1 MAKAAKPKPAAKR
14 STPAAKR
21 SAPAAKRSAPAAK
34 RSAPAAKRSAPAAK
48 AAKAARAAPA
58 AKAKPAARNAP
69 AAALRAPAGP
79 DFVLDLADGSLPGLP
94 ALALSAARS
103 FAAGAVLCEVPV
115 HLVNAPPFISVR
127 VVDESAVFSPVPYA
141 EYGTADVSE
150 AAIAAL
156 CGPRGPRRVLACPR
170 LTTTSLILFGGGVN
184 QKVLRGVPNAKAVLA
199 HWKGNMCGG
208 AVGMSVS
215 LG

>member
-1 MAKAAKPKPAAKR
+1 MAKAAKSKV
-14 STPAAKR
+14 AAKR
-21 SAPAAKRSAPAAK
+21 SAPAAKRSAPAKRAVPAAK
-34 RSAPAAKRSAPAAK
+34 RSAPAAAAK
-48 AAKAARAAPA
+48 AAKAARAAPSA

-69 AAALRAPAGP
+69 KAAPRAPAGP
-79 DFVLDLADGSLPGLP
+79 DFILDLADGSLPGVP
-94 ALALSAARS
+94 ALALSAARA

-115 HLVNAPPFISVR
+115 HLVNVPPFVSVR
-127 VVDESAVFSPVPYA
+127 VVDESAVFTPVPYA

-156 CGPRGPRRVLACPR
+156 CGPGGPRRVLACPR